1 MAEVTPKSPV
11 GDSTPVAEPASTPWW
26 LEEAP
31 PIEPAPPLRSDAR
44 TDVAIVGG
52 GYAGLWTA
60 IALLDREP
68 SLGVTLLEAERC
80 GEGPSG
86 RNGGFLHGYWSM
98 LPWLRDL
105 LGDERALE
113 LARAGDG
120 IVPAVRALGAD
131 IWLRESGLLEV
142 AATPEQERS
151 IERAVAVAQQ
161 LGVPEESVPLTADEI
176 AQRCASPRFRRGV
189 LFRDGATVQPARL
202 ARALR
207 AEALVRGAV
216 IHEHTHARDVR
227 EGAVETAEGLLRA
240 GDVVV
245 ATNSALSRWW
255 PVGRRLA
262 EFSSY
267 VVLTEPVPELLEEIG
282 WTGGEAI
289 ADGRMFLHYFRTTND
304 GRVLMGSAGGTRAHA
319 ERGLRVLLPQLRHAR
334 ITHHWGGPIDV
345 SSDRLPFVG
354 SHGRIHYLAGFT
366 GNGVGPTWLAAQS
379 AASLV
384 LRRDDEWARLPL
396 VRRDVHRLPPRPLKR
411 IGGDLVR
418 RSILSLEEA
427 EEEGRRPSPLAR
439 IGAALPRLTRT
450 RVGLR

>member
-1 MAEVTPKSPV
+1 MGE
-11 GDSTPVAEPASTPWW
+11 STPVVEPAPTPWW

-31 PIEPAPPLRSDAR
+31 PDDAAPPLQRDAR
-44 TDVAIVGG
+44 ADVAIVGG

-60 IALLDREP
+60 IALLERDP
-68 SLGVTLLEAERC
+68 SLSITLVEAERC
-80 GEGPSG
+80 GQGPSG

-98 LPWLRDL
+98 LAWCRDL

-113 LARAGDG
+113 LARAGDA

-131 IWLRESGLLEV
+131 VWLRESGLLEV
-142 AATPEQERS
+142 ATTPEQERS
-151 IERAVAVAQQ
+151 IDSALEAARE
-161 LGVPEESVPLTADEI
+161 LGVPEEAVSVSHDEV
-176 AQRCASPRFRRGV
+176 AERCASPRFRRGV

-207 AEALVRGAV
+207 AEALARGAV
-216 IHEHTHARDVR
+216 VHERTRARDVR
-227 EGAVETAEGLLRA
+227 EGEVETPAALLQA
-240 GDVVV
+240 HDVVL
-245 ATNSALSRWW
+245 ATNAALSNWR

-267 VVLTEPVPELLEEIG
+267 VVLTEPVPRLLEELG

-289 ADGRMFLHYFRTTND
+289 ADGRMFLHYFRTTED

-319 ERGLRVLLPQLRHAR
+319 ERGLRLLLPQLHEAR

-354 SHGRIHYLAGFT
+354 SRGRIHYLAGFT
-366 GNGVGPTWLAAQS
+366 GNGVGPTWLAAQCV
-379 AASLV
+379 ASVV
-384 LRRDDEWARLPL
+384 LGRDDQWTRLPL
-396 VRRDVHRLPPRPLKR
+396 VQREVRRLPSRPLKR

-418 RSILSLEEA
+418 RSILRLEEA

>member
-1 MAEVTPKSPV
+1 V
-11 GDSTPVAEPASTPWW
+11 GDTTPVVEPASTPWW

-31 PIEPAPPLRSDAR
+31 PDDPAPPLQRDAR
-44 TDVAIVGG
+44 ADVAIVGG

-60 IALLDREP
+60 IALLERDP
-68 SLGVTLLEAERC
+68 SLSITLVEAERC

-98 LPWLRDL
+98 LAWCRDL

-113 LARAGDG
+113 LARAGNG
-120 IVPAVRALGAD
+120 IVPAVRALDAD
-131 IWLRESGLLEV
+131 VWLRESGLLEV
-142 AATPEQERS
+142 ATTPEQERS
-151 IERAVAVAQQ
+151 IDRAVETARE
-161 LGVPEESVPLTADEI
+161 LGVPEEAVALSADEV
-176 AQRCASPRFRRGV
+176 AERCASRRFRRGV

-207 AEALVRGAV
+207 AEALARGAV
-216 IHEHTHARDVR
+216 VHEHTRARDVR
-227 EGAVETAEGLLRA
+227 DGAVETPEGLLRA
-240 GDVVV
+240 RDVVV
-245 ATNSALSRWW
+245 ATNAALSTWW

-267 VVLTEPVPELLEEIG
+267 VVLTEPVPELLEELG
-282 WTGGEAI
+282 WIGGEAI
-289 ADGRMFLHYFRTTND
+289 ADGRMFLHYFRTTDD

-319 ERGLRVLLPQLRHAR
+319 ERGLRLLLPQLREAR

-354 SHGRIHYLAGFT
+354 SHGRVHYLAGFT
-366 GNGVGPTWLAAQS
+366 GNGVGPTWLAAQCV
-379 AASLV
+379 ASLV
-384 LRRDDEWARLPL
+384 LGRDDEWTRLPL
-396 VRRDVHRLPPRPLKR
+396 VQREVRRLPPRPLKR

-418 RSILSLEEA
+418 RSILRLEEA